1 MNKHYYYWVDFE
13 SWGIEAESEDDADKI
28 VKERIKNKEY
38 PAISNIEL
46 QDNNDIKVEGVDD
59 E

>member
-1 MNKHYYYWVDFE
+1 MNKRYWYWVDFE

>member
-1 MNKHYYYWVDFE
+1 MNKRYWYWVDFE

-38 PAISNIEL
+38 PAISSIIL